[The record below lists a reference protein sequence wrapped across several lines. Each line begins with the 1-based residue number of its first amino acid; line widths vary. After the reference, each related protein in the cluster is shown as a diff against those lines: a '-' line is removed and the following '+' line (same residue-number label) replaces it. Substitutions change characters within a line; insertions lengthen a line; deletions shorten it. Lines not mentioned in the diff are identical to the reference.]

1 MPQFP
6 VVGYVLQ
13 LSTNPPSQPGVPPPP
28 FRAGVA
34 IQLQPNGP
42 FQSLPINGADEFMA
56 ITALLQTTGRL
67 LFDPVGMTLEK
78 IEP

>member
-6 VVGYVLQ
+6 VIGYALQ
-13 LSTNPPSQPGVPPPP
+13 LSTNPPQQPGAPPIP

-42 FQSLPINGADEFMA
+42 FQPLPINGPDEFMA
-56 ITALLQTTGRL
+56 ITALIRTPGRL
-67 LFDPVGMTLEK
+67 MFDPIGATLEK
-78 IEP
+78 IDP